1 MLSNR
6 FLGTYSRWEQKR
18 LEFMVETEDMK
29 MQKMDFMKRILGTYI
44 SDEAK
49 YQKFKSF
56 LFNKLKQNVKNIIEY
71 EFV

>member
-1 MLSNR
+1 
-6 FLGTYSRWEQKR
+6 
-18 LEFMVETEDMK
+18 MVETEDMK
-29 MQKMDFMKRILGTYI
+29 LQKMDFMKRILGTYI